1 MTSLVTALT
10 SDPTTEGA
18 GTYLHWGV
26 VNISLTNLTIVLAMV
41 VVFVLAIVLPFPQG
55 REDDEQP
62 RDLP

>member
-10 SDPTTEGA
+10 SAPSTEGA

-41 VVFVLAIVLPFPQG
+41 VAFVLAIVLPFP
-55 REDDEQP
+55 RAHDDEQA